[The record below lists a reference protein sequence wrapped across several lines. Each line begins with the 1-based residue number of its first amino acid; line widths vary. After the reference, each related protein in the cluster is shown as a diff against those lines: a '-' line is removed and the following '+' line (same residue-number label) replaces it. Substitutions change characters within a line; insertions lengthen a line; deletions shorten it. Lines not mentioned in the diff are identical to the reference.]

1 MKGNCC
7 GARERDSVL
16 MVTTD
21 AETRFTTSAYEVRM
35 AALVV
40 AGGAAGAGRFTFSSR
55 PQLLIEIK
63 VIRSS
68 SLLNIQMILKKW
80 QPRVSAW
87 NHSDGLS
94 NCRAS
99 S

>member
-16 MVTTD
+16 IVTTD

-35 AALVV
+35 PALVV
-40 AGGAAGAGRFTFSSR
+40 AGGAVGVGRFTFSSR

-63 VIRSS
+63 VISNS
-68 SLLNIQMILKKW
+68 SLLNIQVILKSGSYDSCVESLRW
-80 QPRVSAW
+80 TE
-87 NHSDGLS
+87 
-94 NCRAS
+94 
-99 S
+99 

>member
-16 MVTTD
+16 IVTTD

-35 AALVV
+35 PALVV
-40 AGGAAGAGRFTFSSR
+40 AGGAAGAGRLTLSSR
-55 PQLLIEIK
+55 PQPLTEIK

-68 SLLNIQMILKKW
+68 SFLNI
-80 QPRVSAW
+80 
-87 NHSDGLS
+87 
-94 NCRAS
+94 
-99 S
+99 

>member
-7 GARERDSVL
+7 GVRERDSVL
-16 MVTTD
+16 IVTTD

-40 AGGAAGAGRFTFSSR
+40 EGGAAGAGRFTFSSR

-63 VIRSS
+63 LIRSS
-68 SLLNIQMILKKW
+68 SLLNIK
-80 QPRVSAW
+80 
-87 NHSDGLS
+87 
-94 NCRAS
+94 
-99 S
+99 